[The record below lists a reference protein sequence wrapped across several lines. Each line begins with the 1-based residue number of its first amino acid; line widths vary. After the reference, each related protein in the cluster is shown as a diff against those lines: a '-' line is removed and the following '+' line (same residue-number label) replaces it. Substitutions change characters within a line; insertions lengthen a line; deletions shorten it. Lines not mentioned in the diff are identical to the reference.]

1 MTVVLAAPHLGP
13 PSSSGDRTLAE
24 KASADGAPAVQ
35 AWVDLLEAR
44 GHDVYLVAPSQAGVR
59 ATHHVAAR
67 PEAADTVRA
76 IADAMEGVPAPVLLL
91 DAEVAGSPVTLEE
104 VASAPG
110 TVVLGAP
117 LPSAA
122 SAASVSTDE
131 RVASGAAAVTAPL
144 RVVADVVVGAGSAQ
158 HAVGSPTHAARG
170 LLRVDGADAEAV
182 SGALRVMAD
191 VAATQR
197 WDGPAWPLVL
207 VAAVR
212 SGVTVRMVSA
222 PGLPWEEPGPPLSE
236 EQERQLRLLAATGAP
251 VGVVDRWG
259 GAAVAR
265 WVASIAW
272 NIGVGAHSVTVVGL
286 AAALLAGLLVSTG
299 TAVGAAGAALLML
312 VSVVLDRAD
321 GIVARA
327 RRTVGPFG
335 AWLDLTA
342 ARGREAALVIG
353 LAVGAAT
360 LDEPRWGLASG
371 VLALL
376 ALAHLAASA
385 STTARGWGR
394 APAPVRLALDQ
405 VDEPPLPP
413 VPPARGRPVPA
424 WLPFSVSRGDGAVAV
439 VIGLV
444 LLPPEQLLVALALL
458 AGLSALACLVLIGAP
473 RPLAAAQRQL
483 LDLADPGPLA
493 RVVGRQDPQLSAL
506 RRALATRAAAWVPPA
521 TWVVESAAVLGS
533 AWVAEPDALPVSLA
547 WLGVLAFHRLDI
559 AARLRVL
566 GDAPPGWVST
576 VGLGALGRTVLVLL
590 LAAAGQL
597 ALGLAVGAVVLGVLF
612 AAESAGRFA
621 GPQDTAA

>member
-1 MTVVLAAPHLGP
+1 VTVVLTAPHL
-13 PSSSGDRTLAE
+13 D
-24 KASADGAPAVQ
+24 AVVGQ
-35 AWVDLLEAR
+35 TDITPRVQGWVDVLEAR
-44 GHDVYLVAPSQAGVR
+44 GHDVYLVGPSRAEVR

-67 PEAADTVRA
+67 PDAADTVRA

-104 VASAPG
+104 VAAAAG
-110 TVVLGAP
+110 TVVLCAP
-117 LPSAA
+117 LRPGA
-122 SAASVSTDE
+122 DPPGPD
-131 RVASGAAAVTAPL
+131 RGAAADVAAPL
-144 RVVADVVVGAGSAQ
+144 RVVAGVVVGAGSAQ
-158 HAVGSPTHAARG
+158 HAIGSPTHAARG
-170 LLRVDGADAEAV
+170 LLRVDAADADAV

-191 VAATQR
+191 VAAAQG

-212 SGVTVRMVSA
+212 SGVTVRMVTV
-222 PGLPWEEPGPPLSE
+222 PGMPWEEPGPPLSE
-236 EQERQLRLLAATGAP
+236 EEERQLRLLAATGAP

-259 GAAVAR
+259 GAALAR

-286 AAALLAGLLVSTG
+286 AAALLGGLLVSTG

-312 VSVVLDRAD
+312 LSVVLDRAD

-335 AWLDLTA
+335 TWLDLTA

-353 LAVGAAT
+353 LAVATAT
-360 LDEPRWGLASG
+360 LEEPRWGLASG

-394 APAPVRLALDQ
+394 APVPVRLALDR

-413 VPPARGRPVPA
+413 VPPAPGRPVPV

-439 VIGLV
+439 IIGLV
-444 LLPPEQLLVALALL
+444 LLPPSQLLVVLALL

-473 RPLAAAQRQL
+473 RPLVAAQRQL

-506 RRALATRAAAWVPPA
+506 RRALTTRAAAWVPPA

-533 AWVAEPDALPVSLA
+533 AWIAESDALPVSLA
-547 WLGVLAFHRLDI
+547 WVGVLAFHRLDI

-576 VGLGALGRTVLVLL
+576 LGLGALGRTVLVLL
-590 LAAAGQL
+590 MAAAGQL

-621 GPQDTAA
+621 GPTGG